1 MIDINCDMGEVNELL
16 KDKTYSKLMD
26 HVTSINVACG
36 GHAGDVNMMRK
47 IIQIAKAKKV
57 KIGAHPSYPD
67 RKNFGRYDMNI
78 SNEELSN
85 AITSQINDLIKI
97 AETEQ
102 VSIDHIKPHG
112 ALYNSAAKNK
122 DLAKIICNVVKT
134 INPEMPIMCLAG
146 SPMVSVIQNMGLKPI
161 SEAFADRTYES
172 DGSLRKRTLSKAL
185 IVDPKVAPKQA
196 ICIFLQKKVV
206 AYDGSDVPINSQTL
220 CIHSDTTNAL
230 EIAKKIKHECLL
242 ISSSINH

>member
-26 HVTSINVACG
+26 YVTSINIACG
-36 GHAGDVNMMRK
+36 GHAGNENMMRK
-47 IIQIAKAKKV
+47 IIQIAKTKKV

-67 RKNFGRYDMNI
+67 KKNFGRYDMDIN
-78 SNEELSN
+78 NEELSD

-146 SPMVSVIQNMGLKPI
+146 SAMVSVIQNMGLKPI
-161 SEAFADRTYES
+161 SEAFADRTYEG

-185 IVDPKVAPKQA
+185 IVNPIEAAQQA
-196 ICIFLQKKVV
+196 KYIFLQKKVV

-220 CIHSDTTNAL
+220 CIHSDTPNAL
-230 EIAKKIKHECLL
+230 EIAKKIKHELL
-242 ISSSINH
+242 AY